1 MEVLTER
8 RMPIPVKI
16 TPPGGYD
23 CVMRIRVEIQGESF
37 VRPTSLTAPPM
48 VAENAL
54 RTFTVGSNHFVSPS
68 LLLPDWSNAG
78 TCCRS
83 VAIISS
89 EERQVSSLRNSGV
102 EGRSFPVFLL

>member
-16 TPPGGYD
+16 TPPGGYAY
-23 CVMRIRVEIQGESF
+23 VMRIGVKIQGESF
-37 VRPTSLTAPPM
+37 VRLTSVTAPPM

-54 RTFTVGSNHFVSPS
+54 TTFTVGSNHFISPS
-68 LLLPDWSNAG
+68 FLLPNWSNAG

-83 VAIISS
+83 VAMISS
-89 EERQVSSLRNSGV
+89 EEWQVSSVQNSGV